1 MVSQLS
7 KSLRKCLPLRCPKFC
22 FCIKSLIQIYNTLP
36 DCILSNLAALHICYI
51 CNKSTAMMRIR
62 KLGEKLVF
70 LSPSFS
76 HKALDFIF
84 FFIYF
89 FSPRD
94 LHYIVFSKVAFTSTI
109 FYLSSSDKY
118 PLFLFSFINLRSFSR
133 FIFLI
138 PTFPNTLLFHNFKS
152 CFRVCNLLVR
162 TKLGVTWK
170 L

>member
-1 MVSQLS
+1 M
-7 KSLRKCLPLRCPKFC
+7 
-22 FCIKSLIQIYNTLP
+22 
-36 DCILSNLAALHICYI
+36 SNLLALHICYI
-51 CNKSTAMMRIR
+51 CNKSMAMMRIR
-62 KLGEKLVF
+62 KPGEKLVF

-76 HKALDFIF
+76 HKALDFF
-84 FFIYF
+84 FFF
-89 FSPRD
+89 PPRD

-109 FYLSSSDKY
+109 LYLSSSDKY
-118 PLFLFSFINLRSFSR
+118 PLFLFSSINLRSFSR